1 MSLEA
6 LVIGL
11 NKLIEMCARSC
22 GCGSYEVIELESDL
36 YNLVNGLTPIE
47 EYWWVED
54 MLGA

>member
-6 LVIGL
+6 LVAGL

-47 EYWWVED
+47 EYWRVS
-54 MLGA
+54 